1 MGIPITQPFLFEGNL
16 PNFDRDVI
24 NSALFVS
31 QDPLNLSTEE
41 GRILADKY
49 DVGHIVWDVATR
61 HHYVVESKTVS
72 GGVVVGNFRLNGP
85 IAKATQEWYDLGNN
99 YIPAYGEIIVFTDNK
114 EVNGKKVPTFKI
126 GDGKTNPTE
135 LPFASTDYV
144 ENAGSANIANVA
156 KKVEHSLTIG
166 EHVYDG
172 SADVEIEK
180 YKGENE
186 IK

>member
-1 MGIPITQPFLFEGNL
+1 MGIQITRPFLFEGNL
-16 PNFDRDVI
+16 PNFERDVI

-85 IAKATQEWYDLGNN
+85 ITKTTQDWYDLGNS
-99 YIPAYGEIIVFTDNK
+99 YIPAYGEIIVFTDHK

-135 LPFASTDYV
+135 LPFATTDYV

-156 KKVEHSLTIG
+156 KKVEHPLHIG
-166 EHVYDG
+166 PHDYDG
-172 SADVEIEK
+172 SIEVTVGVYDSIYEVK
-180 YKGENE
+180 
-186 IK
+186 